1 MTTINLTATWR
12 QLTDPLALLQA
23 QLEGME
29 LWHVARRSAEE
40 SLARPRLSREARM
53 DVVRRLDVRRRE
65 FCALVDSVNAET
77 AHDRPMPAELPPR
90 AVVAHRQAWLAD
102 RLAAELSARE
112 VDVVHVG
119 DNGADVVGVCVAE
132 QPGLVVVH
140 ELLGMRTG
148 PEVVHEIRQFC
159 PRTLVAGYVSH
170 ESAAA
175 PLRDAGATCVFTQR
189 MPLGDVVDQ
198 LVARVTAD

>member
-1 MTTINLTATWR
+1 MNLTPTWR
-12 QLTDPLALLQA
+12 QLTDPLVLLQA

-40 SLARPRLSREARM
+40 SLARPQLSREARL
-53 DVVRRLDVRRRE
+53 DVARRLEVRRRE
-65 FCALVDSVNAET
+65 FDALVGSIDA
-77 AHDRPMPAELPPR
+77 AMADRPRPLPAELQPR
-90 AVVAHRQAWLAD
+90 AVVAHRQPWLAD
-102 RLAAELSARE
+102 KLAAELSDRGM
-112 VDVVHVG
+112 DVVHVG
-119 DNGADVVGVCVAE
+119 DNGADVVGACVAE

-148 PEVVHEIRQFC
+148 GEVVHEIRQFC
-159 PRTLVAGYVSH
+159 PHSLIAGYVSRG
-170 ESAAA
+170 SAVAA
-175 PLRDAGATCVFTQR
+175 LLEAGATCVFTQR